1 MCSEGLDSHVFTMPP
16 TIAQALAT
24 ARLDAVD
31 ARVLLRY
38 ACSVDDAY
46 LVAHADAVLSAAQHA
61 AFGQLVAR
69 RAAGEPVAYIIGSRE
84 FFSLEFKVTPAVLIP
99 RPETELLVECA
110 LECVDPERACHVLD
124 LGTGSGC
131 VAIAI
136 ARHRPRARVVAADRS
151 VVAISVARENAARHA
166 VANVELLESDWFA
179 ALGDQRFNVIV
190 ANPPYIAA
198 GDPHLMHGDL
208 RFEPAT
214 ALVAG
219 SDGLECIRA
228 IVASAHRH
236 LECGGWLVFEHG
248 HAQAANCRDLLSAA
262 GLDDAFSRADLAGI
276 ERVSGGRRSAEYRPA
291 LDLARPGTA

>member
-1 MCSEGLDSHVFTMPP
+1 MFNSSTFAMSP

-31 ARVLLRY
+31 ARVLMRY
-38 ACSVDDAY
+38 ACGVDDVY
-46 LVAHADAVLSAAQHA
+46 LAAHGDAVLIPSQHTKFAA
-61 AFGQLVAR
+61 LVAR
-69 RAAGEPVAYIIGSRE
+69 RVAGEPVAYIVGSRE

-110 LECVDPERACHVLD
+110 LEYLRPERACCVLD

-151 VVAISVARENAARHA
+151 VAAIDVAQENAARHA
-166 VANVELLESDWFA
+166 VTNVELLESDWFA
-179 ALGDQRFNVIV
+179 ALGDQRFDVIV

-219 SDGLECIRA
+219 NDGLACIRA
-228 IVASAHRH
+228 IVASAQGH
-236 LECGGWLVFEHG
+236 LQRGGWLVFEHG
-248 HAQAANCRDLLSAA
+248 YDQAARCRDLLTAA
-262 GLDDAFSRADLAGI
+262 GLDAVFSRTDLAGV
-276 ERVSGGRRSAEYRPA
+276 ERVSGGRRSAELRPA
-291 LDLARPGTA
+291 LDLARPGAA